1 MKPLSLK
8 DLPRST
14 AIKLFELGYAAGSC
28 REPAQFKNIL
38 EKLLE
43 FFPAHAVVCGL
54 GRLADGIRLEELSQH
69 QVLPGVTISHMAAL
83 DWPMSFLKEYA
94 EKNYASRDGQ
104 LYECIQTQKPK
115 LWIDV
120 YKKHKH
126 SFDRKSGKGFDPQ
139 LVEMVLDYKDDL
151 TLRQVLFDQTQQAF
165 NVSLAFREEKEARR
179 FGHLFEEVVPYLQIA
194 MLRAYGM
201 NGAAISG
208 ASSLSSRER
217 EVLKWLIEGKSNW
230 EIGRILH
237 IAERT
242 AKFHVKN
249 LMRKLR
255 ASNRAQLVVNAFR
268 QQQDHHHEM
277 VQ

>member
-1 MKPLSLK
+1 MKALSLK

-28 REPAQFKNIL
+28 RKPDHFKNIL

-43 FFPAHAVVCGL
+43 FFPAHAVACGL
-54 GRLADGIRLEELSQH
+54 GRLAEEIKLEKLSQRST
-69 QVLPGVTISHMAAL
+69 LPGVTISHMAAL
-83 DWPMSFLKEYA
+83 EWPMSFLKEYA
-94 EKNYASRDGQ
+94 EKNHASRDGQ
-104 LYECIQTQKPK
+104 LYECLQTQKPN

-139 LVEMVLDYKDDL
+139 LAEMVLDYKDDL
-151 TLRQVLFDQTQQAF
+151 TLRQVLFDETQQAF

-179 FGHLFEEVVPYLQIA
+179 FSHLFEGVVPYLQIA
-194 MLRAYGM
+194 MLHAYGM
-201 NGAAISG
+201 NGTSISS
-208 ASSLSSRER
+208 APSLSSREH

-230 EIGRILH
+230 EIGQILS
-237 IAERT
+237 ISERT
-242 AKFHVKN
+242 AKFHVQN

-255 ASNRAQLVVNAFR
+255 ATNRAQLVVNAFR
-268 QQQDHHHEM
+268 QQHDRLQ
-277 VQ
+277 